1 MILHI
6 KKGYHVHVELTRQE
20 LKKRGFRF
28 CAFKNDPQ
36 RFGVYLTEQG
46 RKMYANEA
54 EAMLA
59 IVIAY
64 DKMPRKRKGDLFK
77 STIKDN

>member
-1 MILHI
+1 M
-6 KKGYHVHVELTRQE
+6 HVELTREE

-28 CAFKNDPQ
+28 SAFKNDPQ
-36 RFGVYLTEQG
+36 RFEVYLTEQG

-64 DKMPRKRKGDLFK
+64 DKMPRKRKGGK
-77 STIKDN
+77 

>member
-1 MILHI
+1 M
-6 KKGYHVHVELTRQE
+6 HVELTREE

-64 DKMPRKRKGDLFK
+64 DKTPRKRKGGK
-77 STIKDN
+77 

>member
-6 KKGYHVHVELTRQE
+6 KKGYHVHVEMTRDE
-20 LKKRGFRF
+20 LKRRGFRF
-28 CAFKNDPQ
+28 RTFRDDSQ

-46 RKMYANEA
+46 KTMYANAA

-64 DKMPRKRKGDLFK
+64 DKIPQRRK
-77 STIKDN
+77 KDEK